1 LYTLSSCLVS
11 PQNDFLNVIAS
22 YITWQMTLNIES
34 SCKAS
39 PQNDFLNVLAA
50 RMI

>member
-1 LYTLSSCLVS
+1 MVS

-34 SCKAS
+34 SYKVS
-39 PQNDFLNVLAA
+39 PQNEFLNVVAA
-50 RMI
+50 HMI